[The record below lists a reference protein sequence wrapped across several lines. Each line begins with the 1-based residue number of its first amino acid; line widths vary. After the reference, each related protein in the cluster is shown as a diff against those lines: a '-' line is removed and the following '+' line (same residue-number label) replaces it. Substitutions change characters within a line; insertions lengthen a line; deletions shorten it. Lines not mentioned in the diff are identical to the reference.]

1 MLRFLGRKCLKALGG
16 SRSSE
21 GEKKTP
27 IAHCHFASL
36 ETLIWSCT
44 AEVME
49 GREITRE
56 RFLVRLCCCNVDKLL
71 ASESLPN
78 PKLFFSVNT
87 TNLLNKSFS
96 NHKLETLMFCA

>member
-1 MLRFLGRKCLKALGG
+1 VEAYPVK
-16 SRSSE
+16 E
-21 GEKKTP
+21 EKKPP

-56 RFLVRLCCCNVDKLL
+56 RFLLRLCCCNVGKLL

-78 PKLFFSVNT
+78 PKLFFS
-87 TNLLNKSFS
+87 NLLNKSFS
-96 NHKLETLMFCA
+96 NHKLEALMFCA